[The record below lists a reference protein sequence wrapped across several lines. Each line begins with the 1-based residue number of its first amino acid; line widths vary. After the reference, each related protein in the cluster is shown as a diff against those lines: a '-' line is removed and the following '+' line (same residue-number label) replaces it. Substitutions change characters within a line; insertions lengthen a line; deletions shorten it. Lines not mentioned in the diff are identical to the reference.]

1 VEADNCHISVA
12 VDLDNR
18 GSALACL
25 GRDPVDHV
33 AGLAVDVEDV
43 ARPGEAVLL
52 SGLGLAPFLVVLR
65 LGVAVDG
72 EGRSLVELRQVSA
85 ERQEPRLFDTYLQFE
100 ESVVVGLFVQPLLL
114 RPVLLGCLRLL
125 DLIEVFQ
132 LSVLSREEVD
142 VREGF
147 VLILL
152 RVDDVRAGEHEV
164 GRDEDAR
171 SQLDRPHRM
180 VGDDDSNV
188 PVRHLLH
195 LFLFD
200 VLDIFSAYAS
210 RLIFDPIALH
220 YSFCDFSALYVPY
233 RYWARYRLGAATK
246 RSHRN
251 FFKNLFI
258 KYKHLFAINNIQS

>member
-1 VEADNCHISVA
+1 
-12 VDLDNR
+12 
-18 GSALACL
+18 
-25 GRDPVDHV
+25 VDHV
-33 AGLAVDVEDV
+33 ACLAVDVEDV
-43 ARPGEAVLL
+43 ACPGEAVLQG
-52 SGLGLAPFLVVLR
+52 GLGLAPLLVVLR
-65 LGVAVDG
+65 LRVAVDG

-85 ERQEPRLFDTYLQFE
+85 ERQIARLLDTLLEFE
-100 ESVVVGLFVQPLLL
+100 ESVVVCFFEKPLLL
-114 RPVLLGCLRLL
+114 RSVLLGCLRLL
-125 DLIEVFQ
+125 NLIKVFQ
-132 LSVLSREEVD
+132 FPALSREEVD

-147 VLILL
+147 VLIDLG
-152 RVDDVRAGEHEV
+152 VDDVRTGEHEV
-164 GRDEDAR
+164 GRYEDAR